1 MVYNSSFF
9 IKDVYHWLKSLR
21 LHKYSQYFA
30 SLTYEQMLDLNDEQ
44 LMKYNIT
51 LGARK
56 KILANL
62 EKIKNRQKRLGE
74 ILKVRK
80 ISHLRIFL
88 QKHN

>member
-1 MVYNSSFF
+1 
-9 IKDVYHWLKSLR
+9 
-21 LHKYSQYFA
+21 
-30 SLTYEQMLDLNDEQ
+30 MLDLNDEQ